1 MKENGIATPD
11 IAKKGL
17 GERLRTILAER
28 PELTLSPLL
37 FAIFIASW
45 EWLVTIFE
53 VPRIILPPPSAVMK
67 SLMTFITSGSIFRHF
82 GVTLFETVAGFLIGS
97 GIGLIL
103 GILVAQ
109 FRIVEKT
116 LYPYIVAFQT
126 LPKVAIAPIIIV
138 WFGYGYTSKI
148 VITALIAFFPL
159 LVNTI
164 AGLHSTSSEYIEML
178 TAFTASKWQIF
189 RLVKIPMA
197 LPFIFAGLDVAAILS
212 VIGAI
217 VGEFV
222 GSQAGLGYLIL
233 YRNFQLDTS
242 GVFAILIVLSAMGI
256 GFHLLINKLQKK
268 VVFWTQP
275 ETERIIGA

>member
-1 MKENGIATPD
+1 MNDNNASLQI
-11 IAKKGL
+11 KKL
-17 GERLRTILAER
+17 GFGSRLRTTFAER
-28 PELTLSPLL
+28 PELILSPLL
-37 FAIFIASW
+37 FVIFIGGW
-45 EWLVTIFE
+45 EWIVTALE
-53 VPRIILPPPSAVMK
+53 VPHLILPPPSAIIK
-67 SLMTFITSGSIFRHF
+67 SLVNFFSSGTIFRHIL
-82 GVTLFETVAGFLIGS
+82 VTLYEIVAGFLIGS
-97 GIGLIL
+97 AAGLIL

-116 LYPYIVAFQT
+116 LFPYIVAFQT
-126 LPKVAIAPIIIV
+126 LPKVAIAPLIVV

-189 RLVKIPMA
+189 RLVKVPMA
-197 LPFIFAGLDVAAILS
+197 LPFIFAGLNVAAILS

-222 GSQAGLGYLIL
+222 GAKAGLGYLIL
-233 YRNFQLDTS
+233 YRNFQLDTT
-242 GVFAILIVLSAMGI
+242 GVFAILILLSLIGI
-256 GFHLLINKLQKK
+256 SVHLLISKTQEK
-268 VVFWTQP
+268 VIFWTKP